1 MTTRHK
7 KKLTRLALS
16 VDDEIEAGWGDK
28 LLKIKGMLPII
39 IVLLAISLY
48 FSGTLLIR
56 MSDTPIKAIMDAQT
70 QMSVDHKYIGSIIAD
85 HRTMNAIDHAALVKT
100 QERIADS
107 LDQQV
112 FYLSKTERERGQYQI
127 EMPDSL
133 RKKLTSDRGR

>member
-1 MTTRHK
+1 MTRHRK
-7 KKLTRLALS
+7 AKPTRLALS
-16 VDDEIEAGWGDK
+16 VEDEIEAGWGDK

-39 IVLLAISLY
+39 ILLLAVSLY
-48 FSGTLLIR
+48 FTGTLLIK
-56 MSDTPIKAIMDAQT
+56 MSDTPIRAITDAQT
-70 QMSVDHKYIGSIIAD
+70 QMSVEHKTLSGIISEDRA
-85 HRTMNAIDHAALVKT
+85 MNAIDHTALVRT

-112 FYLSKTERERGQYQI
+112 FYLSKTERERAQYQI